1 MKIAVCQNGILLRE
15 IEYSDTEQIV
25 RWRNQDAVRL
35 RFIDQRLF
43 TSASHE
49 AWLKNY
55 VETGRVKQFIICVL
69 KDGMPDREENYEP
82 VGSVYFRD
90 IDETHRKA
98 EYGIFIGEE
107 SARGKGVGS
116 RTARL
121 MLRYGFE
128 TLHFHRIFL
137 RVYADNLPAI
147 RSYEHAGF
155 EREALLKDDVF
166 TGGKFHDIILMAAI
180 NPKERDMFGSEKG
193 TGLES

>member
-1 MKIAVCQNGILLRE
+1 MEIAACQDGILIRK
-15 IEYSDTEQIV
+15 IEYSDTDRIV

-43 TSASHE
+43 TNASHE

-55 VETGRVKQFIICVL
+55 VETGRVKQFIICL
-69 KDGMPDREENYEP
+69 RKEGTPDSEENYEP

-107 SARGKGVGS
+107 WARGKGVGS
-116 RTARL
+116 RTAKM
-121 MLRYGFE
+121 MLQYGFE
-128 TLHFHRIFL
+128 TMHLHRIFL
-137 RVYADNLPAI
+137 RVYADNKPAI
-147 RSYEHAGF
+147 RSYENAGF
-155 EREALLKDDVF
+155 EREALLRDDVF
-166 TGGKFHDIILMAAI
+166 TGGRFHDIILMGAI
-180 NPKERDMFGSEKG
+180 NPGEREMSETGKG